1 MSEATPA
8 PHRHPTSGLL
18 GWANRI
24 WHEYEAGDDQAGD
37 DRPLLGYLVLMGTY
51 GSLCAAT
58 VAAVARKARRDGAL
72 EPLRLRDL
80 AVTAVAVFRMS
91 RTLAKD
97 AVLSPLRAP
106 FVVFEKPGGPDE
118 LIEAPRPG
126 PVRHAV
132 GELVVCPF
140 CLGQWVATAAVAGH
154 LLMPRTTRWV
164 TGGMAAVAV
173 SDALQLVYDKGQQKA
188 T

>member
-1 MSEATPA
+1 MSEATLA
-8 PHRHPTSGLL
+8 AHRHTTSGLL
-18 GWANRI
+18 GWASRT
-24 WHEYEAGDDQAGD
+24 WDEYQAGDQQAGD
-37 DRPLLGYLVLMGTY
+37 DRPLPGYLLLSGTY
-51 GSLCAAT
+51 ASLCAVTA
-58 VAAVARKARRDGAL
+58 AAVARKARRDGAL
-72 EPLRLRDL
+72 EPPRLRDL

-106 FVVFEKPGGPDE
+106 FVVFDKPGGPDE
-118 LIEAPRPG
+118 LVEAPRPG

-154 LLMPRTTRWV
+154 LLMPRTTRWL
-164 TGGMAAVAV
+164 TGGLAVVAV